1 MTLLTLLFACGTVPG
16 PTYSGHGTYDYLA
29 FDGERT
35 WKYQTEAEDINYTL
49 VVEKT
54 AYEYLDG
61 MEYITFEYS
70 TEDPQALLGSVS
82 WEAGGINGSGIS
94 GYTLGDEEVIF
105 DTVVGFANHRMVSG
119 DMVETTTNGATFTS
133 TLLGLEPC
141 QNNWSPDDWECL
153 HFSLT
158 VDQADHN
165 FPFVGD
171 YWMANGWGPSIFN
184 VPTGA
189 WGASDDWILIGAEWD
204 ISE

>member
-1 MTLLTLLFACGTVPG
+1 
-16 PTYSGHGTYDYLA
+16 
-29 FDGERT
+29 
-35 WKYQTEAEDINYTL
+35 
-49 VVEKT
+49 
-54 AYEYLDG
+54 

-94 GYTLGDEEVIF
+94 GYTLGDEEVVF

-119 DMVETTTNGATFTS
+119 DTVETTTNGAT
-133 TLLGLEPC
+133 LLLQCSVWNLVKTIGR
-141 QNNWSPDDWECL
+141 QMIGSAYI
-153 HFSLT
+153 FLT
-158 VDQADHN
+158 VDLADHS

-171 YWMANGWGPSIFN
+171 YWMANGWGASIFN

-204 ISE
+204 VSEYRASQEGFTVLYLSVLAASAPKSLPSETNRAGCAQNTILGNAL